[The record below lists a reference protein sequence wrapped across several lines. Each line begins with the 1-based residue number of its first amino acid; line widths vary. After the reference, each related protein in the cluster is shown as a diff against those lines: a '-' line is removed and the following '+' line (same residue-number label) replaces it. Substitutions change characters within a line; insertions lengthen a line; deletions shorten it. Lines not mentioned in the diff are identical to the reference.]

1 MNNQTLFS
9 YITSAFG
16 TNTPK
21 QQLDKMNNYFN
32 FIYVIT
38 LPKRV
43 EYVKETFKKMR
54 ITYTHF
60 NAIVVTQDTKRKL
73 LETGRLARHN
83 NLKNLGELGC
93 SLSHL
98 TIIENF
104 YKQTTKENSSVFI
117 FEDDIVLDTDYMKKL
132 KTVMDNIPSDWDIIN
147 FSRCWADCG
156 KDNMVGD
163 LTGISRNALCA
174 SAYAVTRK
182 GARKIIQNAYPITD
196 PIDIYYTNLMKRNP
210 NVINIGGHIDLK
222 GEPLIMYSAIPRI
235 FKQLKSLPT
244 TSCKG
249 ACNCDDIKE
258 VRKSALNN
266 KDSCKE
272 CKYGVIK
279 TYNRYT

>member
-1 MNNQTLFS
+1 
-9 YITSAFG
+9 
-16 TNTPK
+16 
-21 QQLDKMNNYFN
+21 
-32 FIYVIT
+32 
-38 LPKRV
+38 
-43 EYVKETFKKMR
+43 
-54 ITYTHF
+54 
-60 NAIVVTQDTKRKL
+60 
-73 LETGRLARHN
+73 
-83 NLKNLGELGC
+83 
-93 SLSHL
+93 
-98 TIIENF
+98 
-104 YKQTTKENSSVFI
+104 
-117 FEDDIVLDTDYMKKL
+117 MKKL

-244 TSCKG
+244 TACKG
-249 ACNCDDIKE
+249 TCNCDDIKE

-266 KDSCKE
+266 NDSCKE